1 MNIYLVYLYT
11 DMNMFELTVH
21 VFLD

>member
-1 MNIYLVYLYT
+1 MNNYLVYLYT